1 MPIYHAM
8 DLSASDAAYKALIG
22 QMLNFFAIAPTGTP
36 MGHQRFCVRM
46 IAIVRTFSK
55 RTG

>member
-1 MPIYHAM
+1 MYTFLTMNP
-8 DLSASDAAYKALIG
+8 SASTAACDALIE